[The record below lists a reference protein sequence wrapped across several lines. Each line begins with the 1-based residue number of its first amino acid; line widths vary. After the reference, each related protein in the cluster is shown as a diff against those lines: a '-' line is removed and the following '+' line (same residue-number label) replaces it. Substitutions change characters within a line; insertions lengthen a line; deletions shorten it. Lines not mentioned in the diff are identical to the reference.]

1 MQIQK
6 NWDIFRLNQSDFDWN
21 SEDEDEDNDEPKV
34 EKYIVEGE
42 ADKPLSGPLQKSAD
56 PIFTVISR
64 LIHWASAEDVVEGDK
79 ANALRPVARR

>member
-6 NWDIFRLNQSDFDWN
+6 NRYIFRLNQSDFDWN

-34 EKYIVEGE
+34 EKEKIDGYSVEGE

-64 LIHWASAEDVVEGDK
+64 LIRHGI
-79 ANALRPVARR
+79 RRRRRGRRQG

>member
-34 EKYIVEGE
+34 EKE
-42 ADKPLSGPLQKSAD
+42 
-56 PIFTVISR
+56 R
-64 LIHWASAEDVVEGDK
+64 
-79 ANALRPVARR
+79 